1 MTKLEDIDVTRSISY
16 QSKEYESRETWTSSS
31 APFYNLELEKLWV
44 HTLGPFGISTLVQV
58 HAHDVMLLH
67 HSIEYAFHCPCAKST
82 CISKKILQTKLK
94 SLSLLKIRNSVL
106 PCVPTGSFTRPRRP
120 HFVHTSTGC
129 TQEIHCFIP
138 KLWALTL
145 IISNTSI

>member
-120 HFVHTSTGC
+120 HLDHTSTGC
-129 TQEIHCFIP
+129 TL
-138 KLWALTL
+138 KKTL
-145 IISNTSI
+145 FHPQAFSFYYLILDK